1 MDYFEVYG
9 IGIVIGDVVEVIFI
23 VDIYIKR
30 NGNLKWKLWV
40 GLVKLNLN
48 YIELI
53 FGFVGLIKVVLM
65 IKNKRLVLIVNVY
78 VLNLKFKLE
87 DKGFVV

>member
-78 VLNLKFKLE
+78 VLNFKFKLE